1 MMKKILLFA
10 AAAFALAACT
20 KETPVKEEGIIDA
33 SKLVFDIEVLNGND
47 TKGVKTGW
55 ENGDVVYVFFEDKT
69 EQYLVMKFNGTSW
82 SYYWWPKFWDVVDGQ
97 PVERKINLSASG
109 KKLSAV
115 YFPGLMINRIAY
127 KDGAWRFGDIS
138 VMDGYYQ
145 MASGVEYT
153 VTSTDDVNTL
163 HATVTLTAPKNIVQI
178 FVPESEAPKLGDD
191 YAYLLTATH
200 LSPSNPP
207 CALPD
212 GTVTWSKGNEGF
224 PLSGY
229 YGTLGG
235 ETGYYF
241 WGILDGGAG
250 TYDFDFQLVKCDK
263 VIYVDKNK
271 KDRADKYPLSSKSK
285 RVTEKAVGGS
295 FAAELSGLKDNGNF
309 VSLGYEGGPLWATG
323 NLGRTDNSAAISNTN
338 YKIADPLEAGDYF
351 QWGAK
356 FVYNTSTHNDQWT
369 GTTYEDGLLP
379 KAQDIA
385 YQVNNAWRIPTKSQ
399 FEAFIDNTSVEWID
413 SEGESTWAEIYGRRF
428 TSKKNGISL
437 FFPAA
442 GYYYPGNNSVT
453 TYKTIGCYWSSTPNG
468 SDAAYYFNFTNGNV
482 SMQSGDR
489 RDGNPVRPVKN

>member
-1 MMKKILLFA
+1 MKKILLFA
-10 AAAFALAACT
+10 AAAFALAACA

-33 SKLVFDIEVLNGND
+33 SKLVFDIEVRNGND
-47 TKGVKTGW
+47 TKGVKTAW
-55 ENGDVVYVFFEDKT
+55 ENGDVVYVFFEDDT
-69 EQYLVMKFNGTSW
+69 EVYLEMKFNGTSW
-82 SYYWWPKFWDVVDGQ
+82 SYSKRGKYDIVDGQ
-97 PVERKINLSASG
+97 MVFKINLSASG

-127 KDGAWRFGDIS
+127 EDGAWRFGDIS

-163 HATVTLTAPKNIVQI
+163 HATVTLTAPENIVQI

-191 YAYLLTATH
+191 YAYILTATH

-207 CALPD
+207 CALPN

-285 RVTEKAVGGS
+285 RVTGKTVGGS

-323 NLGRTDNSAAISNTN
+323 NLDKTNVAGPFETGEYFMYGKTTPYNNSDSQ
-338 YKIADPLEAGDYF
+338 YGGSEDPLSAD
-351 QWGAK
+351 ADAAHS
-356 FVYNTSTHNDQWT
+356 VNTS
-369 GTTYEDGLLP
+369 
-379 KAQDIA
+379 
-385 YQVNNAWRIPTKSQ
+385 WRIPTKSQ

-413 SEGESTWAEIYGRRF
+413 SEGESTWAETEGVCF

-442 GYYYPGNNSVT
+442 GYYSPGDASLSGTRVS
-453 TYKTIGCYWSSTPNG
+453 GWYWSSTPNG
-468 SDAAYYFNFTNGNV
+468 SSEAFWSSFSYSGSGNLFMYSGSRRNGF
-482 SMQSGDR
+482 
-489 RDGNPVRPVKN
+489 PVRPVKN

>member
-1 MMKKILLFA
+1 MKKTLLLA
-10 AAAFALAACT
+10 AAVLALAACT

-33 SKLVFDIEVLNGND
+33 SKLVFDIEVRNGND
-47 TKGVKTGW
+47 TKGVKTAW
-55 ENGDVVYVFFEDKT
+55 ENGDVVYVFFEDNT
-69 EQYLVMKFNGTSW
+69 EVYLEMKFNGTSW
-82 SYYWWPKFWDVVDGQ
+82 SYSKRGKWDIEDGQ
-97 PVERKINLSASG
+97 IVFKINLSASG

-115 YFPGLMINRIAY
+115 YFPGFMINRIAY

-163 HATVTLTAPKNIVQI
+163 HATVTLTAPENIVQI

-235 ETGYYF
+235 ETGHYF
-241 WGILDGGAG
+241 WGILDAGAG
-250 TYDFDFQLVKCDK
+250 AYDFDFQLVKCDK

-285 RVTEKAVGGS
+285 RVTGKTVGGS
-295 FAAELSGLKDNGNF
+295 FAAELSGLTDNGNF

-323 NLGRTDNSAAISNTN
+323 NLDKTNGKIVSPFETGEYFMYGKTTPYNKSDSQYGGSENPLSAD
-338 YKIADPLEAGDYF
+338 ADA
-351 QWGAK
+351 AHS
-356 FVYNTSTHNDQWT
+356 VNTS
-369 GTTYEDGLLP
+369 
-379 KAQDIA
+379 
-385 YQVNNAWRIPTKSQ
+385 WRIPTKSQ
-399 FEAFIDNTSVEWID
+399 FEAFISNTSVEWID
-413 SEGESTWAEIYGRRF
+413 SEGKSTWPETEGVCF

-442 GYYYPGNNSVT
+442 GYYHPGDASLSGTRVS
-453 TYKTIGCYWSSTPNG
+453 GWYWSSTPNG
-468 SDAAYYFNFTNGNV
+468 SGEACWSSFSYSGSGNLFMYSGSRRNGF
-482 SMQSGDR
+482 
-489 RDGNPVRPVKN
+489 PVRPVKN

>member
-1 MMKKILLFA
+1 MKKTLLFA
-10 AAAFALAACT
+10 AAVLALAACT

-47 TKGVKTGW
+47 TKGVKKGW
-55 ENGDVVYVFFEDKT
+55 ENGDVVYVFFEDETK
-69 EQYLVMKFNGTSW
+69 QYLGMKFNGTSW
-82 SYYWWPKFWDVVDGQ
+82 SYFRRGKTWDVVDNQ
-97 PVERKINLSASG
+97 FVDRKINLSASG

-127 KDGAWRFGDIS
+127 EDGAWRFGDIS

-163 HATVTLTAPKNIVQI
+163 HATVTLSAPENIVQI

-191 YAYLLTATH
+191 YAYILTATH

-235 ETGYYF
+235 ETGHYF

-271 KDRADKYPLSSKSK
+271 KNRADKYPLSSKSK
-285 RVTEKAVGGS
+285 RVTGKTVGGS
-295 FAAELSGLKDNGNF
+295 FAAELSGLTDNGNF

-323 NLGRTDNSAAISNTN
+323 NLDKTN
-338 YKIADPLEAGDYF
+338 GKIAGPFEIGEYFMYGKTTPYNNSDSQYGGSEDPLSAD
-351 QWGAK
+351 ADAAHS
-356 FVYNTSTHNDQWT
+356 VNTS
-369 GTTYEDGLLP
+369 
-379 KAQDIA
+379 
-385 YQVNNAWRIPTKSQ
+385 WRIPTKSQ
-399 FEAFIDNTSVEWID
+399 FEAFIGNTSVEWID
-413 SEGESTWAEIYGRRF
+413 SEGKSTWPETEGGRF

-442 GYYYPGNNSVT
+442 GYYHPGKAEASLVGT
-453 TYKTIGCYWSSTPNG
+453 RLWGLYWSSTPNG
-468 SDAAYYFNFTNGNV
+468 SGEAYYSSFAYSSSGQL
-482 SMQSGDR
+482 SMAKGGR

>member
-1 MMKKILLFA
+1 MKKTLLLA
-10 AAAFALAACT
+10 AAVLALAACT
-20 KETPVKEEGIIDA
+20 KETSVKEEGIIDA

-47 TKGVKTGW
+47 TKGVKTAW
-55 ENGDVVYVFFEDKT
+55 ENGDVVYVFFEDDT
-69 EQYLVMKFNGTSW
+69 EVYLEMKFNGTSW
-82 SYYWWPKFWDVVDGQ
+82 SYSKRGKWDIEDSQIVF
-97 PVERKINLSASG
+97 KINLSASG

-163 HATVTLTAPKNIVQI
+163 HATVTLTAPENIVQI

-241 WGILDGGAG
+241 WGILNGGAG
-250 TYDFDFQLVKCDK
+250 NYDFDFQLVKCDK

-285 RVTEKAVGGS
+285 RVTGKTVGGS
-295 FAAELSGLKDNGNF
+295 FAAELSGLKENGNF

-323 NLGRTDNSAAISNTN
+323 NLDKTNGKIVSPFETGEYFWYGKTTPYNKSDTQHYKGTDNPLAIS
-338 YKIADPLEAGDYF
+338 AD
-351 QWGAK
+351 
-356 FVYNTSTHNDQWT
+356 V
-369 GTTYEDGLLP
+369 
-379 KAQDIA
+379 A
-385 YQVNNAWRIPTKSQ
+385 YSADESWRIPTKPQ
-399 FEAFIDNTSVEWID
+399 FEALISDTNTSVEWID
-413 SEGESTWAEIYGRRF
+413 GEGKSTWPKIYGRRI

-442 GYYYPGNNSVT
+442 GYYYPGNDDVLT
-453 TYKTIGCYWSSTPNG
+453 FKTIGYYWSSTPNG
-468 SDAAYYFNFTNGNV
+468 PDKAYYFNFTNGNV

>member
-1 MMKKILLFA
+1 MKKILLFA
-10 AAAFALAACT
+10 AAAFALAACA

-33 SKLVFDIEVLNGND
+33 SKLVFDIEVRNGND
-47 TKGVKTGW
+47 TKGVKTAW

-127 KDGAWRFGDIS
+127 EDGAWRFGDIS

-163 HATVTLTAPKNIVQI
+163 HATVTLTAPENIVQI
-178 FVPESEAPKLGDD
+178 FVPESEAPKLEDKK
-191 YAYLLTATH
+191 AYILTATH

-250 TYDFDFQLVKCDK
+250 NYDFDFQLVKCDK

-271 KDRADKYPLSSKSK
+271 KNRADKYPLSSKSK
-285 RVTEKAVGGS
+285 RVKGKTVGGS

-323 NLGRTDNSAAISNTN
+323 NLDKTNGKIVSPFETGEYFWYGKTTPYNKSDTQHYKGTDNPLAIS
-338 YKIADPLEAGDYF
+338 AD
-351 QWGAK
+351 
-356 FVYNTSTHNDQWT
+356 V
-369 GTTYEDGLLP
+369 
-379 KAQDIA
+379 A
-385 YQVNNAWRIPTKSQ
+385 YSADESWRIPTKSQ

-442 GYYYPGNNSVT
+442 GYYYPGYDDVLT
-453 TYKTIGCYWSSTPNG
+453 FKTIGYYWSSTPNG
-468 SDAAYYFNFTNGNV
+468 PDEAYYFNFTNGNV
-482 SMQSGDR
+482 SMRSGDR
-489 RDGNPVRPVKN
+489 KDGNPVRPVKN

>member
-1 MMKKILLFA
+1 MMKKTLLLA
-10 AAAFALAACT
+10 AAVLALAACA

-47 TKGVKTGW
+47 TKGVKTAW
-55 ENGDVVYVFFEDKT
+55 ENGDVVYVFFEDET
-69 EQYLVMKFNGTSW
+69 EQYLGMKFNGTSW
-82 SYYWWPKFWDVVDGQ
+82 SYFRRGKTWDVEDYEFVD
-97 PVERKINLSASG
+97 RKINLSASG

-115 YFPGLMINRIAY
+115 YFPGFMINRIAY
-127 KDGAWRFGDIS
+127 EDGAWRFGDIS

-153 VTSTDDVNTL
+153 VTKTDDVNTL
-163 HATVTLTAPKNIVQI
+163 HATVTLTAPENIVQI

-285 RVTEKAVGGS
+285 RVTGKTVGGS

-323 NLGRTDNSAAISNTN
+323 NLDKTN
-338 YKIADPLEAGDYF
+338 GKIAGPFEIGEYFMYGKTTPFNNSDSQYGGSEDPLSAD
-351 QWGAK
+351 ADAAHS
-356 FVYNTSTHNDQWT
+356 VNTS
-369 GTTYEDGLLP
+369 
-379 KAQDIA
+379 
-385 YQVNNAWRIPTKSQ
+385 WRIPTKSQ

-413 SEGESTWAEIYGRRF
+413 SEGESTWPKIYGRRF

-442 GYYYPGNNSVT
+442 GYYSPGNNSVT
-453 TYKTIGCYWSSTPNG
+453 TYKTIGYYWSSTPNG

-482 SMQSGDR
+482 SMRSGGR

>member
-1 MMKKILLFA
+1 MKKTLLLA
-10 AAAFALAACT
+10 AAVLALAACT

-33 SKLVFDIEVLNGND
+33 SKLVFDIEVRNGND
-47 TKGVKTGW
+47 TKGVKTAW
-55 ENGDVVYVFFEDKT
+55 ENGDVVYVFFEDNT
-69 EQYLVMKFNGTSW
+69 EVYLEMKFNGTSW
-82 SYYWWPKFWDVVDGQ
+82 SYSKRGKWDIEDSQIVF
-97 PVERKINLSASG
+97 KINLSASG

-115 YFPGLMINRIAY
+115 YFPGLMINRIDY
-127 KDGAWRFGDIS
+127 EDGAWRFGDIS

-207 CALPD
+207 CVLPN

-241 WGILDGGAG
+241 WGILDDGAG

-263 VIYVDKNK
+263 VIWMDGNK
-271 KDRADKYPLSSKSK
+271 KNRADKYPLSSKSK
-285 RVTEKAVGGS
+285 RVTGKTVGGS
-295 FAAELSGLKDNGNF
+295 FAAELSGLTDNGNF

-323 NLGRTDNSAAISNTN
+323 NLDKTNGKIVSPFETGEYFMYGKTTPFNNSDSQ
-338 YKIADPLEAGDYF
+338 YGGSEDPLSAD
-351 QWGAK
+351 ADAAHS
-356 FVYNTSTHNDQWT
+356 VNTS
-369 GTTYEDGLLP
+369 
-379 KAQDIA
+379 
-385 YQVNNAWRIPTKSQ
+385 WRIPTKSQ

-413 SEGESTWAEIYGRRF
+413 SEGKSTWPKIYGRRI

-453 TYKTIGCYWSSTPNG
+453 TYKTIGYYWSSTPNG
-468 SDAAYYFNFTNGNV
+468 SDTAYCFNFTNGNV
-482 SMQSGDR
+482 SMRS
-489 RDGNPVRPVKN
+489 DGRSNGFPVRPVKN

>member
-1 MMKKILLFA
+1 MKKTLLLA
-10 AAAFALAACT
+10 AAVLALAACT

-33 SKLVFDIEVLNGND
+33 SKLVFDIEVRNGND
-47 TKGVKTGW
+47 TKGVKTAW
-55 ENGDVVYVFFEDKT
+55 ENGDVVYVFFEDNT
-69 EQYLVMKFNGTSW
+69 EVYLEMKFNGTSW
-82 SYYWWPKFWDVVDGQ
+82 SYSKRGKWDIEDGQ
-97 PVERKINLSASG
+97 IVFKINLSASG

-115 YFPGLMINRIAY
+115 YFPGFMINRIAY

-163 HATVTLTAPKNIVQI
+163 HATVTLTAPENIVQI

-235 ETGYYF
+235 ETGHYF
-241 WGILDGGAG
+241 WGILDAGAG
-250 TYDFDFQLVKCDK
+250 AYDFDFQLVKCDK

-285 RVTEKAVGGS
+285 RVTGKTVGGS
-295 FAAELSGLKDNGNF
+295 FAAELSGLTDNGNF

-323 NLGRTDNSAAISNTN
+323 NLDKTN
-338 YKIADPLEAGDYF
+338 GKIAGPFEIGEYFMYGKTTPYNKSDSQYGGSENPLSAD
-351 QWGAK
+351 ADAAHS
-356 FVYNTSTHNDQWT
+356 VNTS
-369 GTTYEDGLLP
+369 
-379 KAQDIA
+379 
-385 YQVNNAWRIPTKSQ
+385 WRIPTKSQ
-399 FEAFIDNTSVEWID
+399 FEAFISNTSVEWID
-413 SEGESTWAEIYGRRF
+413 SEGKSTWPETEGVCF

-442 GYYYPGNNSVT
+442 GYYHPGDASLSGTRVS
-453 TYKTIGCYWSSTPNG
+453 GWYWSSTPNG
-468 SDAAYYFNFTNGNV
+468 SGEACWSSFSYSGSGNLFMYSGSRRNGF
-482 SMQSGDR
+482 
-489 RDGNPVRPVKN
+489 PVRPVKN